1 LGGKESTLMKNI
13 RNLIT
18 TALATAVAAVVF
30 VGAPASADTETRNPD
45 GSVTTTSTTSSTD
58 EYGDGTTT
66 TTKTTTWPC
75 ARGQQQV
82 FVETRVEGPQ
92 PGGSTKSFTQSC
104 ETTAE
109 DSPRGPEDGRRV
121 AGFWA
126 STGAGEH
133 GSAALPEVAFGVLVD
148 GPAATGE
155 ATVTVAGRTYAVT
168 LDEQGDGRVV
178 LPRSFPAGKHLVDIR
193 YAGDERTLPTRSGA
207 GRGPAGGP
215 VCLTVA
221 KADSSLA
228 ISLPKSWKKTNR
240 PVATI
245 RVRADGSPTA
255 GHVRVRVG
263 GKSVT
268 AVVRDGFARVRL
280 PTASKGGKTVTLAY
294 TGDRNHEAANAKRA
308 VRLR

>member
-1 LGGKESTLMKNI
+1 MKQIQNV
-13 RNLIT
+13 IT
-18 TALATAVAAVVF
+18 TALAIAVAAVVF

-155 ATVTVAGRTYAVT
+155 AIVIVAGRTYAVT
-168 LDEQGDGRVV
+168 LDDQGDGRVE
-178 LPRSFPAGKHLVDIR
+178 LPRTFPAGRHFVEIR
-193 YAGDERTLPTRSGA
+193 YLGDEQTLPTRSGA

-215 VCLTVA
+215 IYLTVA
-221 KADSSLA
+221 KADTRLA
-228 ISLPKSWKKTNR
+228 ISLPKSWKKTKR

-245 RVRADGSPTA
+245 RVRADGSPAA

-263 GKSVT
+263 GKTVT
-268 AVVRDGFARVRL
+268 AAVREGLAKVRL
-280 PTASKGGKTVTLAY
+280 PKVSKGKKTVTVAY
-294 TGDRNHEAANAKRA
+294 VGDRNHEPSRA
-308 VRLR
+308 SWTVRVR